1 MSKRNQMGL
10 WIFGLPFVILA
21 ALEFLPFWL
30 AAPIVLLGM
39 MQWFGACIT
48 LAELKGKEDAS

>member
-1 MSKRNQMGL
+1 MSKRNQMVL
-10 WIFGLPFVILA
+10 WIFGLPFVISA

-39 MQWFGACIT
+39 MQWLGACIT
-48 LAELKGKEDAS
+48 LAGLKKEEE